1 MLVPSLEIW
10 LSLHIHDNE
19 IERDGGK
26 WILTP
31 RGCVNGAWGD
41 WVIDVDGIQW
51 LQMTDKVL

>member
-41 WVIDVDGIQW
+41 
-51 LQMTDKVL
+51 